1 MYHEIWDRN
10 ALRNAFIKDNPDIF
24 DEVRN
29 EAASKAAAK
38 ATVEATASAK
48 REMAKG
54 LREDGVPMEIIVR
67 RSGLS
72 EEEIKAL

>member
-1 MYHEIWDRN
+1 MTDLLYVKQVVYDKGVRRGERHG
-10 ALRNAFIKDNPDIF
+10 LR
-24 DEVRN
+24 RG
-29 EAASKAAAK
+29 AAAK
-38 ATVEATASAK
+38 A

-72 EEEIKAL
+72 EDEIRAL